1 MSENV
6 LKNEKNMPVIDM
18 VYIAVSA
25 VLIAICSW
33 ITIPAPVPFTL
44 QTFAVF
50 VVTALIGWKRGT
62 FAVLLYVLLGI
73 IGLPV
78 FAGFTGGFGVIAGP
92 LGGYILGF
100 IGLPLM
106 YGFITSIFGKKTPSM
121 AAGLA
126 AGELVVYIVG
136 TIWFVIAYS
145 STKGAVTVMQ
155 ALGWCVFPFIL
166 PDAVKLAVAL
176 FIAKRVQKSIRL

>member
-78 FAGFTGGFGVIAGP
+78 FAGFTGGFGVIAG
-92 LGGYILGF
+92 F